1 MAERFKVDNISYT
14 NKDFNAI
21 YAELLDM
28 GDALSAKWKPSAT
41 NESDPGIVLIKE
53 NAVIGD
59 KLSYNADKN
68 ILEAFPSSVTQ
79 EGIAR
84 QLFEEQLA
92 CPPNWY
98 RAASGVINFRYIG
111 DSARE
116 DDLEESNTTIPQWTT
131 VQDEDSTVTYTI
143 IDHDKVLAFD
153 GTFNSEGYRVLQ
165 GTPNSYVF
173 GISTTLTIGNLD
185 SKRRLYFQEYNVA
198 QNGVFV
204 ANVDDKYNYWKQVT
218 LLSTQDYGSKVYKF
232 GVDKNNRCY
241 VEFPSWAGDI
251 FESGICID
259 YITTNGV
266 DGNIANNVLS
276 KFANDVTV
284 TPMLDGEALED
295 ITLTSLNISMQNPYA
310 IVNGKNPDTIQ
321 EMYAN
326 FEKTMGTFNTLVT
339 IRDYNNALKDSEV
352 VGNGFVCDR
361 TNDLQRC
368 YSIIH
373 TDDEYTRR
381 LHKIEEEGGV
391 SPISAYDLKLY
402 LIQPTNIA
410 QTAQSY
416 KDSFKF
422 VDNFDDETFNDE
434 EVFEEAKS
442 TLVGQTIEEF
452 EENKCISQ
460 DFVGVERYKPL
471 FFKNKYP
478 INCSIIPIAR
488 LSDKEIVEVK
498 RNVVLALY
506 EKFNGSQVKFGE
518 EIDYD
523 DVYNTI
529 LNADS
534 RISAIHLQ
542 DINYTTYAVY
552 RGGDLR
558 KEISDDYIEV
568 PVNSIASSPWQ
579 KEDTDNASV
588 CVGDYNEST
597 GVFTPKV
604 GTIPNRGLDSV
615 IVNLDNE
622 SGSPFKKYV
631 CFDIFSFGQTPETY
645 LCIDKYNGISEGQF
659 FGQDIIVRYPF
670 ATDFATDIYAKSI
683 LNGNTPLIKK
693 DTTFARSINQ
703 KYENFSGASDVYYL
717 TTDAEMTLN
726 QNGAYRVRQNEN
738 IQIFSPS
745 YTTKRTFIFGYKLQ
759 YLLSHTIPADTDY
772 RLQSGE
778 EILVIGRPSDS
789 EKYRWYYYK
798 EGDIIKT
805 NKTLLADHGAI
816 PNWASADHTTEYNIS
831 AGEKCGPWLGG
842 LLGVSSSNRSGIISD
857 TLNLLYPNNDPLKIK
872 YQSTTYNPDG
882 AGSSPSLTTVAQF
895 VQLLQ
900 FSQDS
905 LMVND
910 TLEEREQIKV
920 KLDNQFNYFWILN
933 NFVPDAT
940 SSTGYSCTLFGQGE
954 SEYTLN
960 NDEYFIYSNQDGSA
974 FYQLGAGTKITRD
987 TTVWSDEWSC
997 EKVDI
1002 IDYFNQ
1008 TDKERASYWKS
1019 IAKNCVMTAY
1029 EQTIYSFG
1037 ENVIVQI
1044 VNSHGGTVISSITN
1058 VPQELPDNVVVNY
1071 QETPN
1076 GATQTLILPSG
1087 GQEISNTV
1095 RSALQ
1100 LVCTDNVAQELKYG
1114 AEDGWAGTCNQK
1126 IIISNNPNNPSAQ
1139 TSTISS
1145 ASGVVKVLASR
1156 DCDYEGSGVNVQA
1169 IDAFNNRTPLQLYP
1183 YSEATESGAESYTLN
1198 SKGGVDFVLDSN
1210 NSATIATCLQE
1221 GEYLMPFKFVTSDD
1235 TQTMTVGDGNDN
1247 LTDLYGVGTLL
1258 PNKQYHIKLSIEDAD
1273 DITFTFAKA
1282 QSSEVH
1288 CHIGELIKYTMP
1300 DGLKGSGDQTSAEW
1314 YVVLHRMHELDPDDE
1329 FDFDYAIPNSDLIEN
1344 PLDPI
1349 EFNNPKH
1356 IMNQFTICEIDLD
1369 AMGDNLDT
1377 IRILNNVR

>member
-98 RAASGVINFRYIG
+98 RAASGVINFRYVG

-116 DDLEESNTTIPQWTT
+116 DDLEDSNATIPQWTT

-185 SKRRLYFQEYNVA
+185 DKRRLYFQEYNVA

-204 ANVDDKYNYWKQVT
+204 ANIDDKYNYWKQVT

-266 DGNIANNVLS
+266 DGNIANNVLE

-284 TPMLDGEALED
+284 TPMLDGEALES
-295 ITLTSLNISMQNPYA
+295 ITLTSLNISMQNPY
-310 IVNGKNPDTIQ
+310 GKNPDTIQ

-381 LHKIEEEGGV
+381 LHKIEEENGA

-422 VDNFDDETFNDE
+422 VDNFDDETFDDE

-442 TLVGQTIEEF
+442 SLVGQTIEEF

-552 RGGDLR
+552 RGSQIEHGVVVED
-558 KEISDDYIEV
+558 KYIEV
-568 PVNSIASSPWQ
+568 PVGRFFQPSGNAFTVEEAVEQGGKLYAGVYNSVTKQFTTTDGEEKSSI
-579 KEDTDNASV
+579 
-588 CVGDYNEST
+588 VGWDE
-597 GVFTPKV
+597 
-604 GTIPNRGLDSV
+604 L
-615 IVNLDNE
+615 VNLANANAR
-622 SGSPFKKYV
+622 
-631 CFDIFSFGQTPETY
+631 
-645 LCIDKYNGISEGQF
+645 DKYIGCVRLPQAQLLPIDHYDGRVSHDSLE
-659 FGQDIIVRYPF
+659 DIMHRYPWG
-670 ATDFATDIYAKSI
+670 TEFATDIYAKSV

-693 DTTFARSINQ
+693 DTTFARSISQ
-703 KYENFSGASDVYYL
+703 KYEDFSGASDVYYL

-745 YTTKRTFIFGYKLQ
+745 YTTKRTFTFGYKLQ

-805 NKTLLADHGAI
+805 NKTLLVEHGAV

-842 LLGVSSSNRSGIISD
+842 LLGASSSNRSGIISD

-882 AGSSPSLTTVAQF
+882 AGSSPSLTTVVQF

-940 SSTGYSCTLFGQGE
+940 SSTGYSCTLFAQGE

-1044 VNSHGGTVISSITN
+1044 VNSQGGSVISSITN

-1126 IIISNNPNNPSAQ
+1126 IIISNNPNSPSAE

-1156 DCDYEGSGVNVQA
+1156 DCNYEGSGVNVQA

-1183 YSEATESGAESYTLN
+1183 YSEATESGAEDYTLN

-1210 NSATIATCLQE
+1210 NSATIATCLQS
-1221 GEYLMPFKFVTSDD
+1221 GEYLMPFKFVTSNDA
-1235 TQTMTVGDGNDN
+1235 QTMTVSDDNGD
-1247 LTDLYGVGTLL
+1247 LADLYGVKTFE

-1273 DITFTFAKA
+1273 DITFTFTKS
-1282 QSSEVH
+1282 QSGEVH

-1314 YVVLHRMHELDPDDE
+1314 YVVLHRMHELDPNDE